1 MASSKLIAI
10 SLLLSLAA
18 ANAQKG
24 LRGSESAGQTDPA
37 EPHHLKTHA
46 LGRSRPKK
54 AKRTSKKLTKRQNK
68 ARNQAREIDSSI
80 ADSIAGRT
88 QAQHA
93 ETRENEEDSHPVG
106 GEHADKMAPRVIN
119 GDEAPRGKYTFA
131 VSLQDYGHFCGGS
144 LIARDYVL
152 SAAHCKGGRYDAVV
166 GKHDLRDWGG
176 QVIEVAEEIVHPYYN
191 DWTTD
196 NDFMLLRL
204 RYPADTQ
211 YDIITPNSSNS
222 KPSVGSKVDVMG
234 WGDTHI
240 SDRVEQLSDVLMTVD
255 VKVMSN
261 SDCDD
266 SEGYVDGT
274 YGNYHGQITSNMLC
288 ANDFANREDSCQG
301 DSGGP
306 LVQGDSLVGVVSW
319 GIGCASNHFP
329 GVYARVSKAYNWI
342 ENEVCKNSRYK
353 PDWCGGSSSA
363 NAPTEDKPS
372 TSAISDGSG
381 SGGSGCKKHDRKSDC
396 QDAGCQWDRWDKV
409 CTSGAGIFG
418 GTSSQQC
425 KNIGNKNKCKNQGCT
440 WSGGQCSDFSLGF
453 DGSGGGGSGVCSD
466 NRTRKQC
473 RKDSSKGCV
482 WNKNQKRCKGGSSS
496 AESKPPSA
504 ANIFT
509 GGGGKCSY
517 SKKSDCNSDW
527 DCEWKGGR
535 CKVWEPQYTWV
546 WFDDDWW
553 RRRD

>member
-1 MASSKLIAI
+1 M
-10 SLLLSLAA
+10 
-18 ANAQKG
+18 G
-24 LRGSESAGQTDPA
+24 
-37 EPHHLKTHA
+37 
-46 LGRSRPKK
+46 
-54 AKRTSKKLTKRQNK
+54 
-68 ARNQAREIDSSI
+68 
-80 ADSIAGRT
+80 
-88 QAQHA
+88 
-93 ETRENEEDSHPVG
+93 
-106 GEHADKMAPRVIN
+106 
-119 GDEAPRGKYTFA
+119 
-131 VSLQDYGHFCGGS
+131 
-144 LIARDYVL
+144 
-152 SAAHCKGGRYDAVV
+152 
-166 GKHDLRDWGG
+166 WGG
-176 QVIEVAEEIVHPYYN
+176 QVIEVVEEIVHPSYN

-211 YDIITPNSSNS
+211 YDIITPNSSHS
-222 KPSVGSKVDVMG
+222 RPSVGSKVDVMG

-266 SEGYVDGT
+266 SEGYIDGA

-342 ENEVCKNSRYK
+342 ENEVCRNSRYK

-363 NAPTEDKPS
+363 NAPTEDKPL
-372 TSAISDGSG
+372 TGAIIDGSG

-409 CTSGAGIFG
+409 CTSSGNGIFG
-418 GTSSQQC
+418 STSSQQC

-453 DGSGGGGSGVCSD
+453 DGSGGGGSGVCS
-466 NRTRKQC
+466 NNSTRKQC
-473 RKDSSKGCV
+473 RKDSNKGCV
-482 WNKNQKRCKGGSSS
+482 WNKNQKRCKKGVSSS
-496 AESKPPSA
+496 SESKPPAA

-517 SKKSDCNSDW
+517 SKKNACDSDR
-527 DCEWKGGR
+527 DCEWKAGR
-535 CKVWEPQYTWV
+535 CKVWEPQSWV
-546 WFDDDWW
+546 WSNNDWW
-553 RRRD
+553 HRRD